1 MSDLGIKIEY
11 LEVLSRNN
19 LSNPKDICN
28 DTNIFV
34 DFYIDQIRMIDN
46 IEI

>member
-1 MSDLGIKIEY
+1 MFDLGIKIEY

-19 LSNPKDICN
+19 LSTPIDISN
-28 DTNIFV
+28 ETNIFV
-34 DFYIDQIRMIDN
+34 AFYIDQIRMIDN